1 MEKMFI
7 YVLDQAVTVS
17 VVILAVILARLV
29 LRRAPRW
36 IVCALWAVV
45 AIRLLVP
52 VSIESPFSL
61 VPDVQLVQTRIE
73 AAYVQNSGNL
83 AENAVAD
90 KTHAETILHEKM
102 DNAKTD
108 RNTKGSEVKSRKLLG
123 IRGAEIVWLIG
134 IGELLL
140 YAFGSYLR
148 MRRKVV
154 AAYRIESGVYVCDE
168 VSSPFILGM
177 FRPRIYLPSGM
188 DEDFRE
194 CVIAHERAH
203 LMRRDHLWKPLGY
216 LLLAIYWFY
225 PLCWIAYVLF
235 CKDIEVACDERATRS
250 RTNDWKATY
259 CQALL
264 FAGSGKHRIAVSPVA
279 FGEISVRERVKGII
293 NYKKPKPWVWLLA
306 AAVVVVILVCFMT
319 NPGKSSHPKDAQTL
333 AEFGF
338 SVESLDTENGILRLR
353 DDLTDEVY
361 SFGLL
366 GTNENFDDTTGNLVD
381 REDYVQADPTIYQ
394 SKQAYLVQFGRRDG
408 VIWLESGSGRNSDLA
423 LCARYDLQEDSAG
436 EADAYIYMFK
446 TNAD

>member
-1 MEKMFI
+1 
-7 YVLDQAVTVS
+7 
-17 VVILAVILARLV
+17 
-29 LRRAPRW
+29 
-36 IVCALWAVV
+36 
-45 AIRLLVP
+45 
-52 VSIESPFSL
+52 
-61 VPDVQLVQTRIE
+61 
-73 AAYVQNSGNL
+73 
-83 AENAVAD
+83 
-90 KTHAETILHEKM
+90 
-102 DNAKTD
+102 
-108 RNTKGSEVKSRKLLG
+108 
-123 IRGAEIVWLIG
+123 
-134 IGELLL
+134 
-140 YAFGSYLR
+140 
-148 MRRKVV
+148 
-154 AAYRIESGVYVCDE
+154 
-168 VSSPFILGM
+168 M

-338 SVESLDTENGILRLR
+338 SVESLDTEN
-353 DDLTDEVY
+353 
-361 SFGLL
+361 
-366 GTNENFDDTTGNLVD
+366 
-381 REDYVQADPTIYQ
+381 
-394 SKQAYLVQFGRRDG
+394 
-408 VIWLESGSGRNSDLA
+408 
-423 LCARYDLQEDSAG
+423 
-436 EADAYIYMFK
+436 
-446 TNAD
+446 

>member
-36 IVCALWAVV
+36 IVCALWAAV

-108 RNTKGSEVKSRKLLG
+108 RNTKGSEVKSRKL
-123 IRGAEIVWLIG
+123 
-134 IGELLL
+134 
-140 YAFGSYLR
+140 
-148 MRRKVV
+148 
-154 AAYRIESGVYVCDE
+154 
-168 VSSPFILGM
+168 
-177 FRPRIYLPSGM
+177 
-188 DEDFRE
+188 
-194 CVIAHERAH
+194 
-203 LMRRDHLWKPLGY
+203 LGY

-353 DDLTDEVY
+353 DDLTYEVY

-381 REDYVQADPTIYQ
+381 REDCVQTDPTIYQ